1 MSIPILFQPLELFFV
16 DDIDLAKG
24 KEAGSSGNQA
34 LWASRAGICLFPSL
48 YYNIPAHPRRAYAL
62 LKSTSR
68 PPSAAAGG

>member
-34 LWASRAGICLFPSL
+34 LWASPAGICLFPSL
-48 YYNIPAHPRRAYAL
+48 YYN
-62 LKSTSR
+62 
-68 PPSAAAGG
+68 G